1 MLSSYTSASSVYN
14 YLFLMAIKETPII
27 LSPHSTV
34 YFNDVRKN
42 SQAHSILI
50 YDMNHHGHFI
60 PYIKLQIS
68 DNNFL

>member
-1 MLSSYTSASSVYN
+1 
-14 YLFLMAIKETPII
+14 MAIKETPII

-42 SQAHSILI
+42 SQAHFILI